1 MRILCG
7 VPTLLKIVLLTWLIG
22 LGVGF
27 YAGQH
32 VAAPSSATSF
42 SSIPEFAGMRSA
54 GGGEFDGDARA
65 PDRGRRELA
74 GRPAGLTAAP
84 PAVPVV
90 G

>member
-7 VPTLLKIVLLTWLIG
+7 LSTLLKIVLLTWIVG

-32 VAAPSSATSF
+32 VAAPSSATTS

-65 PDRGRRELA
+65 PDRGRPGLA
-74 GRPAGLTAAP
+74 GRPAGLSATP
-84 PAVPVV
+84 PALPVV